1 MPPLPSSYIIDFDH
15 SPFPSFVSFP
25 LLSVFVFSAGPTVHI
40 VFWGVSSVSLIRI
53 AYRSAGTL
61 SVALPLKKN
70 ITPPPATS
78 HKLYLLKE
86 GWGPMNFSS
95 FASCYLPVGVVLLLR
110 VSSSLYIVGTA
121 SLLCTHFIS
130 VSYLF
135 LLLSLKH
142 ICF

>member
-1 MPPLPSSYIIDFDH
+1 M
-15 SPFPSFVSFP
+15 
-25 LLSVFVFSAGPTVHI
+25 
-40 VFWGVSSVSLIRI
+40 SLIRI

-86 GWGPMNFSS
+86 GWDPMNFSS
-95 FASCYLPVGVVLLLR
+95 FASCYLPIGIVLLLR
-110 VSSSLYIVGTA
+110 FTSSLYIVGTA
-121 SLLCTHFIS
+121 SLLCIYFIS

-135 LLLSLKH
+135 FTVFKAHMFLVFFPLFVYAFLGRGLKKPLDLKL
-142 ICF
+142 

>member
-1 MPPLPSSYIIDFDH
+1 M
-15 SPFPSFVSFP
+15 
-25 LLSVFVFSAGPTVHI
+25 
-40 VFWGVSSVSLIRI
+40 SLIRI

-86 GWGPMNFSS
+86 GWDPMNLSS
-95 FASCYLPVGVVLLLR
+95 FASCYLPVGIVLLLR
-110 VSSSLYIVGTA
+110 FSTSLYIVGTA
-121 SLLCTHFIS
+121 SLFCTYFIF

-135 LLLSLKH
+135 SLSLKH
-142 ICF
+142 VCF